1 MSLDIDNKIYRN
13 MQEQV
18 AHNASNIQKIKEYL
32 DGIQFEDKLV
42 VIDAISGN
50 ISDEELAI
58 LMKPLAFIS
67 YNNGVYI
74 KASESSTEIVFKLCG
89 ISASEVG
96 SAYFNLGGEKVVV
109 NKSTKAYVVQS
120 DPIITTYSKS
130 QIDSIIA
137 NINALKANVSDV
149 YTKAQSESALALKA
163 NLAGADFTGAVTA
176 PTLAQSVAN
185 YEIALHFYEPTDL
198 TINQIYSKL
207 KIVNGIIHIVVCFEV
222 KNNSGAPKS
231 FQSIYA
237 DFSNLP
243 ENVRKLIYDIDG
255 KTLDENP
262 TVQNTKIQ
270 IRTAMGVVNSR
281 TSTSNSNLYLKVL
294 RYNKQIG
301 VDITTPSSITLNNE
315 ESRIIQGY
323 TALIAI

>member
-42 VIDAISGN
+42 VIDTTSGN

-58 LMKPLAFIS
+58 LMKSLAFIS

-109 NKSTKAYVVQS
+109 TKSTKAYVVQS

-130 QIDSIIA
+130 QLDSIIA
-137 NINALKANVSDV
+137 NLMALKAD
-149 YTKAQSESALALKA
+149 KSELNGKA
-163 NLAGADFTGAVTA
+163 NLSGAAFTGPVSGPSIVENMSGYSFVASDSSQVNEIIYAGVVKNGNKITFVTFVRFTSDLNSFAVGSFNIPESIGNKIF
-176 PTLAQSVAN
+176 PTNYGSDVNWIDSRLISASISASSAVNIVARMYKN
-185 YEIALHFYEPTDL
+185 SNTQL
-198 TINQIYSKL
+198 TINFR
-207 KIVNGIIHIVVCFEV
+207 NEGTT
-222 KNNSGAPKS
+222 SGMTYVARYEATFLLS
-231 FQSIYA
+231 
-237 DFSNLP
+237 DNL
-243 ENVRKLIYDIDG
+243 
-255 KTLDENP
+255 
-262 TVQNTKIQ
+262 
-270 IRTAMGVVNSR
+270 A
-281 TSTSNSNLYLKVL
+281 
-294 RYNKQIG
+294 
-301 VDITTPSSITLNNE
+301 
-315 ESRIIQGY
+315 
-323 TALIAI
+323 A